1 MLTKGNA
8 RARYFTAHLKKN
20 IQGSWVHD
28 VLYLRREESLAS
40 KPAKLI
46 SGSIHLNGYNAVS
59 KHESGNR
66 IVVWQSILWYMQK
79 ANVSYFDDAM
89 APG

>member
-1 MLTKGNA
+1 MLTKGN
-8 RARYFTAHLKKN
+8 ARYFTAHLKKN
-20 IQGSWVHD
+20 IQGAWAHD

-46 SGSIHLNGYNAVS
+46 SGSMIHLNGYNAVS

-79 ANVSYFDDAM
+79 ANASYFDDAIV
-89 APG
+89 PG